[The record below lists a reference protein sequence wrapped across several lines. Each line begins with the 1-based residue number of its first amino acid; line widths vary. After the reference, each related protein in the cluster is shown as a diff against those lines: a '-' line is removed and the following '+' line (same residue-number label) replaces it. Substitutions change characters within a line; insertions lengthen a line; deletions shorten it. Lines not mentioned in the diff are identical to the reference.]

1 MARDGAAREVA
12 PGRLARFEDD
22 DEDLVKDDRPRL
34 PPRGRRGTGTGGAPG
49 PVAAEPAPAPTMEQ
63 PPSPTQTAPTTPQ
76 PPAEATPTPA
86 PVDAP
91 VDAPAR
97 PVEAQNRMRPSN
109 VHVPVT
115 LLEPIDEACRSRGMS
130 HGELIIA
137 AIEATYAE
145 LPGLIRPSTTTG
157 GSLFATRRSRA
168 VRSKD
173 GPLSPLNY
181 RLRGADF
188 AVIDQLVDELGAS
201 SRGDLITTALT
212 AYLSPTGH

>member
-22 DEDLVKDDRPRL
+22 DEDLVEDERPRL
-34 PPRGRRGTGTGGAPG
+34 PPRGRRAASAGTASTEASAPTGSAPEPG
-49 PVAAEPAPAPTMEQ
+49 PAPRTDPAA
-63 PPSPTQTAPTTPQ
+63 
-76 PPAEATPTPA
+76 ATPTTAPPEVPA
-86 PVDAP
+86 GDGSTAVP
-91 VDAPAR
+91 
-97 PVEAQNRMRPSN
+97 QNRMRPSN
-109 VHVPVT
+109 VHVPVS
-115 LLEPIDEACRSRGMS
+115 LLEPIEEACRSRGMS

-137 AIEATYAE
+137 AIETTYAE
-145 LPGLIRPSTTTG
+145 LPALIRPSTTTG

-188 AVIDQLVDELGAS
+188 AVIDQLVEELGAS

-212 AYLSPTGH
+212 AYLTPTGH

>member
-12 PGRLARFEDD
+12 AGRLARFEDD
-22 DEDLVKDDRPRL
+22 DEDFAQDDRPRL
-34 PPRGRRGTGTGGAPG
+34 PPRGRRGTGTGDTAG
-49 PVAAEPAPAPTMEQ
+49 PVAAGPVPAPTTEQ
-63 PPSPTQTAPTTPQ
+63 PPSPAQPAPATPEPPAGTTP
-76 PPAEATPTPA
+76 TSA
-86 PVDAP
+86 PGE
-91 VDAPAR
+91 APAK
-97 PVEAQNRMRPSN
+97 PAQAQNRMRPSN
-109 VHVPVT
+109 VHVPVM
-115 LLEPIDEACRSRGMS
+115 LLEPIDEACKSRGMS

-137 AIEATYAE
+137 AIESTYAE

-188 AVIDQLVDELGAS
+188 AVIDQLVEELGAS
-201 SRGDLITTALT
+201 SRGDLITTALS
-212 AYLSPTGH
+212 AYLAPAAP